1 MIFITVIIFFVNE
14 NHYQNRQGE
23 YIMFKHHKFTFLAT
37 VVFALLLVLAGC
49 GGTNKEESKAKKEK
63 PKTEASTSYT
73 VEHAMGTTEIKGTPK
88 RVVIL
93 TNEGTEALLAL
104 GVKPVGAVKSWTGN
118 PWYDHIKDKMDGV
131 KELGTEGEPNIEA
144 IAALKPDLIIG
155 NKMRHEQIYEQ
166 LKAIAPTVFA
176 ETLRGN
182 WKENFMLYA
191 KAVNKEEKGKEVIA
205 EYDKRVEDLKA
216 KLGDKLNMKVS
227 IVRFMA
233 GDVRIYHK
241 DTFSGVILDQLGFA
255 RPESQNVNDFAEK
268 GVTKERIP
276 AMDGDILFYFTY
288 EEGDGEATKL
298 EKEWIND
305 PLFKNLNV
313 AKQGKVYK
321 VDDAIWNTAGGVLA
335 AHLMLDD
342 IEKYF
347 LEN

>member
-1 MIFITVIIFFVNE
+1 
-14 NHYQNRQGE
+14 
-23 YIMFKHHKFTFLAT
+23 MFKSKLSFLIAA
-37 VVFALLLVLAGC
+37 VLSLLAILGGC
-49 GGTNKEESKAKKEK
+49 GKNEEADPKQTNSNKKQ
-63 PKTEASTSYT
+63 TETTYT
-73 VEHAMGTTEIKGTPK
+73 IEHAMDTTEIKGTPE

-118 PWYDHIKDKMDGV
+118 PWYDHIKDKMEGV
-131 KELGTEGEPNIEA
+131 KELGTESEPNLEA

-155 NKMRHEQIYEQ
+155 NKLRHEKIYEQ
-166 LKAIAPTVFA
+166 LKAIAPTVFS

-182 WKENFMLYA
+182 WKDNFMLYA

-205 EYDKRVEDLKA
+205 EYDKRIEDLKA
-216 KLGDKLNMKVS
+216 KLGDKLKMKVS

-241 DTFSGVILDQLGFA
+241 DSFSGVILDQLGFS
-255 RPESQNVNDFAEK
+255 RPESQNVNDFAEM

-288 EEGDGEATKL
+288 ETGDGEASKL

-305 PLFKNLNV
+305 PLFKSLNV

-321 VDDAIWNTAGGVLA
+321 VSDTIWNTAGGVLA

-347 LEN
+347 LQQQ

>member
-1 MIFITVIIFFVNE
+1 MLKSS
-14 NHYQNRQGE
+14 R
-23 YIMFKHHKFTFLAT
+23 FTFFIPIVL
-37 VVFALLLVLAGC
+37 ALLFVLAGC
-49 GGTNKEESKAKKEK
+49 GGTKEEAEPKKEK
-63 PKTEASTSYT
+63 TEEATSYT
-73 VEHAMGTTEIKGTPK
+73 VKHAMETTEIKVTPK
-88 RVVIL
+88 RIVVL

-118 PWYDHIKDKMDGV
+118 PWYDHIKDKMDDV
-131 KELGTEGEPNIEA
+131 KELGTEGEPNVEA

-155 NKMRHEQIYEQ
+155 NKMRHEKIYEQ
-166 LKAIAPTVFA
+166 LKAIAPTVFS

-182 WKENFMLYA
+182 WKDNFMLYA
-191 KAVNKEEKGKEVIA
+191 KAVNKEEKGKEVLA
-205 EYDKRVEDLKA
+205 QYDQRIKDLKA
-216 KLGDKLNMKVS
+216 KLGNKLKIKVS

-255 RPESQNVNDFAEK
+255 RPESQNVNDFAET

-288 EEGDGEATKL
+288 ELGDGAATKL
-298 EKEWIND
+298 EKEWMND

-313 AKQGKVYK
+313 TKQGKVYK
-321 VDDAIWNTAGGVLA
+321 VSDTIWNTAGGVLA
-335 AHLMLDD
+335 ANLMLDD

-347 LEN
+347 LNQ

>member
-1 MIFITVIIFFVNE
+1 
-14 NHYQNRQGE
+14 
-23 YIMFKHHKFTFLAT
+23 MFKSKLSFLIAAVLSL
-37 VVFALLLVLAGC
+37 VVILAGC
-49 GGTNKEESKAKKEK
+49 GKNEETQKQTNSNKKQTK
-63 PKTEASTSYT
+63 TSYT
-73 VEHAMGTTEIKGTPK
+73 VEHAMDTTEIKGTPE

-118 PWYDHIKDKMDGV
+118 PWYDHIKDKMEGV
-131 KELGTEGEPNIEA
+131 KELGTEAEPNLEA

-155 NKMRHEQIYEQ
+155 NKLRHEKIYEQ
-166 LKAIAPTVFA
+166 LKAIAPTVFS

-182 WKENFMLYA
+182 WKDNFMLYA

-205 EYDKRVEDLKA
+205 EYDKRIEDLKA
-216 KLGDKLNMKVS
+216 KLGDKLKMKVS

-241 DTFSGVILDQLGFA
+241 DSFSGVILDQLGFA
-255 RPESQNVNDFAEK
+255 RPESQNVNDFAEM

-288 EEGDGEATKL
+288 ETGDGEASKL

-305 PLFKNLNV
+305 PLFKSLNV

-321 VDDAIWNTAGGVLA
+321 VSDTIWNTAGGVLA

-347 LEN
+347 LQQQ